1 MRGSWVRV
9 PPGLQKQNKNEM
21 KNLLLTLAVV
31 SLVACNSTE
40 EGCVVIE
47 PQDANDLP
55 FDISSIEN
63 VNQLL
68 DSLEAIPLD
77 NN

>member
-1 MRGSWVRV
+1 
-9 PPGLQKQNKNEM
+9 M

-31 SLVACNSTE
+31 SLMACNSTE
-40 EGCVVIE
+40 ECCIVIQ

-68 DSLEAIPLD
+68 DSLNEVPVTSF
-77 NN
+77 

>member
-1 MRGSWVRV
+1 
-9 PPGLQKQNKNEM
+9 M

-31 SLVACNSTE
+31 SLMACNSTE
-40 EGCVVIE
+40 ECCVVIE

-63 VNQLL
+63 VGQLL
-68 DSLEAIPLD
+68 DSLNNIPLIPLQ
-77 NN
+77 

>member
-1 MRGSWVRV
+1 
-9 PPGLQKQNKNEM
+9 M

-31 SLVACNSTE
+31 SLMACNSTE
-40 EGCVVIE
+40 ECCIAIQ

-63 VNQLL
+63 VGQLL
-68 DSLEAIPLD
+68 DSLNEIPVTPFQ
-77 NN
+77 

>member
-1 MRGSWVRV
+1 
-9 PPGLQKQNKNEM
+9 M
-21 KNLLLTLAVV
+21 KNLLLITAVV
-31 SLVACNSTE
+31 GLMACNSTE
-40 EGCVVIE
+40 ECCIVIQ

-63 VNQLL
+63 VGQLL
-68 DSLEAIPLD
+68 DLLEAIPLD

>member
-1 MRGSWVRV
+1 
-9 PPGLQKQNKNEM
+9 M

-31 SLVACNSTE
+31 SLMACNSTE
-40 EGCVVIE
+40 ECCIVIQ
-47 PQDANDLP
+47 PQDVNDLP

-63 VNQLL
+63 VGQLL
-68 DSLEAIPLD
+68 DSLEAIPSD

>member
-1 MRGSWVRV
+1 
-9 PPGLQKQNKNEM
+9 M
-21 KNLLLTLAVV
+21 KKLFLTLTVV

-40 EGCVVIE
+40 ECCIVIE

-63 VNQLL
+63 VGQLL
-68 DSLEAIPLD
+68 DSLEVVPL
-77 NN
+77 NNF